1 MSGNFETIG
10 ELIAECKRQH
20 SLLYWTIGNLEKDY
34 HKGCDLNNV
43 VEQLEEIY
51 ETLDALASVTE

>member
-1 MSGNFETIG
+1 MSTNFETIE

-20 SLLYWTIGNLEKDY
+20 SLLYWTIKNLEKDY
-34 HKGCDLNNV
+34 HRGHNLNDV